1 VAVSL
6 GMQGIHFISAQQL
19 KEELSM
25 IGNNQGSFFLDI
37 QFIFQ
42 YI

>member
-6 GMQGIHFISAQQL
+6 GMQGLHFISANQL

-25 IGNNQGSFFLDI
+25 KLNSPRETNGS
-37 QFIFQ
+37 
-42 YI
+42 